1 MNHTGVRSTASR
13 RSAASMRSRPVM
25 AVAVPLTA
33 ASVDPDV
40 EGRCLVAAA
49 IGADREVGVGADDPG
64 KAGDALGH
72 QSGKGIEV
80 GDADHRDEVR
90 RSRRGVDLRDAV
102 DVGQGSAQAADR
114 PRLAD
119 DEKEGGEH
127 PAMVLTHPA
136 TPARRPTA
144 ASRDVGVTTRDGGRR
159 REHDA
164 SQMDEQLVCIN
175 CWKWYDGRTV
185 CPTCKTPLVHPGTG
199 QAPADSVPPAA
210 SAQPAA
216 GPAWPGAPAPLP
228 AESGYGGPPLPVSG
242 YPTRLETRDYLAG
255 NPSGAPTPLLQER
268 LASAPPAP
276 PAWEPAP
283 LPPPD
288 VEPTPPARPEPE
300 AAPTVPTWGLRQR
313 REEAPTPPD
322 VASPETVSPSPAPYP
337 PSTPAPVPPP
347 TPAPAPA
354 PPPVPAD
361 TASTA
366 DDGYSAPPA
375 QDRYPAAPLPD
386 RYSAAPAEG
395 RYAAPASA
403 PDQHSAAPAEDWDSA
418 VPAEDDSFA
427 APRPDQY
434 PAPPPPGDYHS
445 APPAPPPEAWSPVA
459 PPMAAPASAG
469 PLAARLAA
477 AAPSAALEAPESAIV
492 PRLAAVFPGP
502 GAPWEVSPPA
512 FGSGPLPGGVARP
525 SMAGAAAIPWPV
537 GSPPSGG
544 LLIAAGAGLA
554 AGLVA
559 ATLWVAAAALTGLA
573 LAPVAVVVGVA
584 VGLVVRRVARARGGA
599 SVVTAAVVSLMAV
612 GLGLLF
618 AGLAA
623 YSHAVGASFAAA
635 VVLVDRSFLPHLWT
649 ETGML
654 GAALAV
660 AGVVVAGMLTLPVG
674 RTASPLPGGAGDG
687 VGWPGIRP

>member
-159 REHDA
+159 REHEA

-216 GPAWPGAPAPLP
+216 GPAWPVAPAPLP

-242 YPTRLETRDYLAG
+242 YPTGTPLTPPTRLETRDYLAG

-268 LASAPPAP
+268 LAPVPPAP

-322 VASPETVSPSPAPYP
+322 VVSPETVSPSPAPYP

-347 TPAPAPA
+347 PPAPAPA

-375 QDRYPAAPLPD
+375 QDRYPAAPPPD

-418 VPAEDDSFA
+418 VPAEDDSFRSDMPPPLLRRISIPPLLRRTGIPRFLRRMTPSLLRDRISTRHPRFRGTTIRPPQHRPPRRGHLSRPRRQA
-427 APRPDQY
+427 PDRWPPAWPRPRRRQPSKPPSRRSCPGWPPSFLARVPPGRSRRLRSDRDLSRGALPAPRWLGQ
-434 PAPPPPGDYHS
+434 
-445 APPAPPPEAWSPVA
+445 
-459 PPMAAPASAG
+459 
-469 PLAARLAA
+469 
-477 AAPSAALEAPESAIV
+477 
-492 PRLAAVFPGP
+492 
-502 GAPWEVSPPA
+502 
-512 FGSGPLPGGVARP
+512 RP
-525 SMAGAAAIPWPV
+525 SRGQSAHPPRAAC
-537 GSPPSGG
+537 
-544 LLIAAGAGLA
+544 
-554 AGLVA
+554 
-559 ATLWVAAAALTGLA
+559 
-573 LAPVAVVVGVA
+573 
-584 VGLVVRRVARARGGA
+584 
-599 SVVTAAVVSLMAV
+599 
-612 GLGLLF
+612 
-618 AGLAA
+618 
-623 YSHAVGASFAAA
+623 
-635 VVLVDRSFLPHLWT
+635 
-649 ETGML
+649 
-654 GAALAV
+654 
-660 AGVVVAGMLTLPVG
+660 
-674 RTASPLPGGAGDG
+674 
-687 VGWPGIRP
+687 

>member
-159 REHDA
+159 REHEA

-216 GPAWPGAPAPLP
+216 GPAWPVAPAPLP
-228 AESGYGGPPLPVSG
+228 AESGYGGPPP
-242 YPTRLETRDYLAG
+242 R
-255 NPSGAPTPLLQER
+255 
-268 LASAPPAP
+268 
-276 PAWEPAP
+276 
-283 LPPPD
+283 
-288 VEPTPPARPEPE
+288 ARPEPE

-322 VASPETVSPSPAPYP
+322 VASPETVSPSPAPSP

-347 TPAPAPA
+347 PPAPAPA

-375 QDRYPAAPLPD
+375 QDRYPAAPPPD

-654 GAALAV
+654 GAAL
-660 AGVVVAGMLTLPVG
+660 VVAGMLTLPVG
-674 RTASPLPGGAGDG
+674 RTAS
-687 VGWPGIRP
+687 R